1 MPVVEPEDVLL
12 ELEVLEVLDEL
23 LLLPFELFEF
33 LLHAVANTRTASDS
47 PRRPVVASFLFIG
60 FSENSLDIS

>member
-12 ELEVLEVLDEL
+12 ELEVLDEL

-47 PRRPVVASFLFIG
+47 PRRPVVASFLFIV
-60 FSENSLDIS
+60 FPENSLDISSIP

>member
-33 LLHAVANTRTASDS
+33 LLHAVANTRTVSESMRARI
-47 PRRPVVASFLFIG
+47 PGRFL
-60 FSENSLDIS
+60 